1 MNQNIQYHDDE
12 IDLLELLSI
21 IFKGKII
28 IALITFTCSIV
39 ALIYSLSLPNI
50 YKSEALLVPSESNYS
65 SSSNIESYN
74 GIAQLAGIN
83 FSSQNYQSN
92 SSKSI
97 EKLHTL
103 SFFEKNILP
112 NIFLPEL
119 MAYKSWDSEKNLS
132 IFNNEIYDE
141 DTNQWIRKTSYP
153 LKMIPSAQ
161 ESFKIFHSKHL
172 EIDKDK
178 KVGFI
183 KISIKHQSPHIAKN
197 WVQLIVDEI
206 NKYYREKDKSEAERA
221 FKYLSTQISKTNY
234 AEIKAAISL
243 ILQKE
248 TKKLTLIEA
257 NENYVFEYIDP
268 PVVMELKN
276 EPKRS
281 LICIFGA
288 LIGMMLGIIAVL
300 VKHFVYRNYTN

>member
-1 MNQNIQYHDDE
+1 MNPNTQYHDDE
-12 IDLLELLSI
+12 LDLLELFSV
-21 IFKGKII
+21 IFKGKITIAFTI
-28 IALITFTCSIV
+28 IVCSVIAV
-39 ALIYSLSLPNI
+39 IFSLSLPNI
-50 YKSEALLVPSESNYS
+50 YKSEALLVTSESDS
-65 SSSNIESYN
+65 SPSNMESYN
-74 GIAQLAGIN
+74 SISQLAGIN
-83 FSSQNYQSN
+83 LSSQNSQSN
-92 SSKSI
+92 SSKAL

-132 IFNNEIYDE
+132 TFNNEIYDE
-141 DTNQWIRKTSYP
+141 DKNQWIRKTSFP
-153 LKMIPSAQ
+153 LQMIPSAQ
-161 ESFKIFHSKHL
+161 ESFKMFHSKHL

-183 KISIKHQSPHIAKN
+183 KISIKHQSPYIAKN

-234 AEIKAAISL
+234 AEIKAAISQ

-248 TKKLTLIEA
+248 IKKLTLIEA

-276 EPKRS
+276 EPNRS

-288 LIGMMLGIIAVL
+288 LIGMMLGIITVL
-300 VKHFVYRNYTN
+300 VKHFVYKNYTN

>member
-1 MNQNIQYHDDE
+1 MNQHIQYHDDE
-12 IDLLELLSI
+12 IDLLELFSV
-21 IFKGKII
+21 IFKGKITIAFTI
-28 IALITFTCSIV
+28 IVCSVIAV
-39 ALIYSLSLPNI
+39 IYSLSLPNI
-50 YKSEALLVPSESNYS
+50 YKSEALLVTSESSYS
-65 SSSNIESYN
+65 SSSNMESYN
-74 GIAQLAGIN
+74 GISQLAGIN
-83 FSSQNYQSN
+83 LSSQNSQSN
-92 SSKSI
+92 SSKAL
-97 EKLHTL
+97 EKLYTL

-112 NIFLPEL
+112 NIFLAEL
-119 MAYKSWDSEKNLS
+119 MAYKSWDAEKNLS
-132 IFNNEIYDE
+132 TFNKEIYDI
-141 DTNQWIRKTSYP
+141 DKNQWVRNTSFP
-153 LKMIPSAQ
+153 LKVIPSAQ

-183 KISIKHQSPHIAKN
+183 KLSIKHQSPYIAKN

-206 NKYYREKDKSEAERA
+206 NKYYREKDRAEAERA
-221 FKYLSTQISKTNY
+221 FKYLNTQISKTNY
-234 AEIKAAISL
+234 AETKAAISF

-288 LIGMMLGIIAVL
+288 LIGMMLGIFIVL
-300 VKHFVYRNYTN
+300 IRHFVYKSNTY

>member
-12 IDLLELLSI
+12 IDLLELLSV

-28 IALITFTCSIV
+28 IALITFLCSIV

-74 GIAQLAGIN
+74 GISQLAGIN
-83 FSSQNYQSN
+83 FSSQNAQSN
-92 SSKSI
+92 SSKAI

-132 IFNNEIYDE
+132 TFNNEIYDE
-141 DTNQWIRKTSYP
+141 DKNQWIRKTSFP

-161 ESFKIFHSKHL
+161 ESFKMFHSKHL

-183 KISIKHQSPHIAKN
+183 KISIKHQSPYIAKN

-276 EPKRS
+276 EPNRS

-288 LIGMMLGIIAVL
+288 LIGMMLGIITVL
-300 VKHFVYRNYTN
+300 VKHFVYKNYTN

>member
-1 MNQNIQYHDDE
+1 MNQHIQYFDDE
-12 IDLLELLSI
+12 IDLLELFSV
-21 IFKGKII
+21 IFKGKITIAFTI
-28 IALITFTCSIV
+28 ITCSVI

-50 YKSEALLVPSESNYS
+50 YKSEALLVTSESSYS
-65 SSSNIESYN
+65 SSSVMESYK
-74 GIAQLAGIN
+74 GISQLAGIN
-83 FSSQNYQSN
+83 LSSQNSQSN
-92 SSKSI
+92 SSKAL
-97 EKLHTL
+97 EKLYTL

-112 NIFLPEL
+112 NIFLAEL
-119 MAYKSWDSEKNLS
+119 MAYKSWDAEKNLS
-132 IFNNEIYDE
+132 TFNKEIYDI
-141 DTNQWIRKTSYP
+141 DKNQWVRNTSSP
-153 LKMIPSAQ
+153 LKVIPSAQ

-183 KISIKHQSPHIAKN
+183 KLSIKHQSPYIAKN

-206 NKYYREKDKSEAERA
+206 NKYYREKDRAEAERA
-221 FKYLSTQISKTNY
+221 FKYLNTQISKTNY
-234 AEIKAAISL
+234 AETKAAISL

-257 NENYVFEYIDP
+257 NKNYVFEYIDP

-288 LIGMMLGIIAVL
+288 LIGMMLGIFIVL
-300 VKHFVYRNYTN
+300 IRHFVYKSDTY

>member
-1 MNQNIQYHDDE
+1 MNPNTQYHDDE
-12 IDLLELLSI
+12 IDLLELFSV
-21 IFKGKII
+21 IFKGKITIAFTI
-28 IALITFTCSIV
+28 IVCSVIAV
-39 ALIYSLSLPNI
+39 IYSLSLPNI
-50 YKSEALLVPSESNYS
+50 YKSEALLVTSESHS
-65 SSSNIESYN
+65 SPSNMESYN
-74 GIAQLAGIN
+74 TISQLAGIN
-83 FSSQNYQSN
+83 LSSQNSQSN
-92 SSKSI
+92 SSKAL

-132 IFNNEIYDE
+132 TFNNEIYDE
-141 DTNQWIRKTSYP
+141 DKNQWIRKTSFP
-153 LKMIPSAQ
+153 LQMIPSAQ
-161 ESFKIFHSKHL
+161 ESFKMFHSKHL

-183 KISIKHQSPHIAKN
+183 KISIKHQSPYIAKN

-276 EPKRS
+276 EPNRS

-288 LIGMMLGIIAVL
+288 LIGMMLGIITVL
-300 VKHFVYRNYTN
+300 VKHFVYKNYTN